1 MSQAL
6 HQKYKSYLGMS
17 DRPRKFEP
25 MDSLPVPEIKLPFNE
40 EGEHTS
46 PLEPPIVKVEMEIHN
61 E

>member
-1 MSQAL
+1 
-6 HQKYKSYLGMS
+6 MS

-25 MDSLPVPEIKLPFNE
+25 MDSLPVPEIKLPFSE
-40 EGEHTS
+40 KGEHTS